1 MRQWSKLKRRRRKL
15 AGKVSVLHDYF
26 LLNLHLSRSLLR
38 HLGFSKGKLYV
49 VDSGLNRVFIIMED
63 EEANVFGEEGDK
75 LGALSNP
82 TQVAFDA
89 KGNVIIADLKN
100 NRLQL
105 VDENGNFYPVK
116 VRTVMLTSIFPDFLY
131 YFRPTVR
138 C

>member
-15 AGKVSVLHDYF
+15 AGKVSVLHDYL

-116 VRTVMLTSIFPDFLY
+116 VRTVMLTSIFPDFLQ

>member
-1 MRQWSKLKRRRRKL
+1 MKRRRIKL

-82 TQVAFDA
+82 TQIAFDA

-116 VRTVMLTSIFPDFLY
+116 VRTVMLTSIFPDFLQ

>member
-1 MRQWSKLKRRRRKL
+1 MKRRRRKL
-15 AGKVSVLHDYF
+15 AGKVSVHDYF

-82 TQVAFDA
+82 TQIAFDA

-105 VDENGNFYPVK
+105 VDENGNFYPVR
-116 VRTVMLTSIFPDFLY
+116 VRTVMLTSIFPDFIQ

>member
-1 MRQWSKLKRRRRKL
+1 M
-15 AGKVSVLHDYF
+15 DT
-26 LLNLHLSRSLLR
+26 
-38 HLGFSKGKLYV
+38 
-49 VDSGLNRVFIIMED
+49 GLNRVFIIMED

-82 TQVAFDA
+82 TQIAFDA

-116 VRTVMLTSIFPDFLY
+116 VRNVMLTSIFPDFIH